1 MDDRRTPAKSR
12 PASGAFS
19 EKARSDFERAR
30 QAYRNVRKQM
40 IEAFR
45 DLLAERLQN
54 DRRYAVIAHW
64 NAGCGSTKYHPHNK
78 EDAVTKRLYS
88 KRFGGAGVP
97 TYDLGDWRWI
107 EIEIKSKG
115 RNEGARSLLVS
126 FQSPDFDKGSKN
138 HHSLQDRIALI
149 DGDADGFDGNGN
161 FEDTGLTLPLSED
174 DADTLVRYIEERLER
189 MGAGHGA

>member
-1 MDDRRTPAKSR
+1 MGDRRIPVKSHH
-12 PASGAFS
+12 ASGAFS

-30 QAYRNVRKQM
+30 EAYRGVRKQM

-54 DRRYAVIAHW
+54 DRHYRVITHRW
-64 NAGCGSTKYHPHNK
+64 AGHGGENYHPRNK
-78 EDAVTKRLYS
+78 EGAATKCLYS

-97 TYDLGDWRWI
+97 TYDLSDWRWI
-107 EIEIKSKG
+107 EIKIESKDG
-115 RNEGARSLLVS
+115 NEGTGSLLVS
-126 FQSPDFDKGSKN
+126 FQSPDYDEKYRN

-149 DGDADGFDGNGN
+149 DGDADGFDGSGS
-161 FEDTGLTLPLSED
+161 FEDTGLTLPLNED

-189 MGAGHGA
+189 MGVGHGV